1 MKNKKRFIFL
11 LLLLVVV
18 LASCV
23 YFTNMYLR
31 ESSVSK
37 YLNWY
42 NETYPDVLTNNEKDQ
57 VIAYLDDSPISRKE
71 LIVYAMLR
79 SIDANYFQSI
89 DLNDSLQDAEVLQSS
104 FEDLLKDTLYCIW
117 ADELSLNYTD
127 SSVQNWFIR
136 VLKTQSN
143 SKTPNIAAKAK
154 VQLLYREDYQRRYD
168 GSSADKLIEEK
179 YAPEGVQNPIELSQH
194 MLELFQHEAS
204 QHSVVILES
213 APEALRTEH
222 YLSMLKK
229 GFLLNIKVEV

>member
-1 MKNKKRFIFL
+1 MIMF
-11 LLLLVVV
+11 
-18 LASCV
+18 ATGV
-23 YFTNMYLR
+23 YFTNMHLR

-42 NETYPDVLTNNEKDQ
+42 NQTYPDVLTDNEKDL
-57 VIAYLDDSPISRKE
+57 VIAYLNDSPISRKD
-71 LIVYAMLR
+71 LMVYAMLR
-79 SIDANYFQSI
+79 SIDANYFQHI
-89 DLNDSLQDAEVLQSS
+89 DLSDSLQDSEVLQSS

-117 ADELSLNYTD
+117 ADKLSLNYTD

-154 VQLLYREDYQRRYD
+154 VQLQYREDYQRRYD

-179 YAPEGVQNPIELSQH
+179 YAPEGVENPIELSQH

-213 APEALRTEH
+213 APEALRTEQ
-222 YLSMLKK
+222 YLSMLKESL
-229 GFLLNIKVEV
+229 LLNVKVEVEPIEVPRH